1 MNNNSLVAS
10 IAAVTTYNGW
20 SNYETWLGH
29 LWLTNDEYNYSI
41 LCEALK
47 LEAEVYKKAEWL
59 KRSLSWQLE
68 DIINEASL
76 WQDLL
81 NQAFNRIDWIEII
94 KNNLD

>member
-1 MNNNSLVAS
+1 MNESVAKQQTS
-10 IAAVTTYNGW
+10 ATYNGW

-41 LCEALK
+41 LCEALE
-47 LEAEVYKKAEWL
+47 LEAEAYKKAEWL

-68 DIINEASL
+68 DIIDEASL

-81 NQAFNRIDWIEII
+81 NQAFSRIDWLEII
-94 KNNLD
+94 EKNLD

>member
-1 MNNNSLVAS
+1 MNES
-10 IAAVTTYNGW
+10 IAKQQTNTAYNGW

-47 LEAEVYKKAEWL
+47 LEVEPSKKAEWL

-68 DIINEASL
+68 DIIDEASL

-81 NQAFNRIDWIEII
+81 NQAFSRIDWIEII